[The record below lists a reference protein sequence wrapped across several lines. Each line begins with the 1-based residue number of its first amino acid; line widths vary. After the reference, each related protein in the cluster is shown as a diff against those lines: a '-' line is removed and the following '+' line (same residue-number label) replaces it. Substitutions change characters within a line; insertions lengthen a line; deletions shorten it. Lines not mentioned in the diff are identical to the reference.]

1 MGPSVPSI
9 QMLEC
14 ALTDIGELYKTVR
27 NLHKEGATK
36 NPHDPNRRCKEQGVD
51 PFTTTQLKALD
62 KSCIKY
68 ERIISLAA
76 GLLSVNL
83 AGRHSDVSCSPSP
96 IFRGNEYNPKCHR
109 QVKKP
114 AHC

>member
-14 ALTDIGELYKTVR
+14 APTDIGELYKTVR
-27 NLHKEGATK
+27 NLHKERATK
-36 NPHDPNRRCKEQGVD
+36 NPHDPNRRCKVQCVD

-62 KSCIKY
+62 KSRIKY

-76 GLLSVNL
+76 GLLSVNWL
-83 AGRHSDVSCSPSP
+83 DDIPMFPAVL
-96 IFRGNEYNPKCHR
+96 RGHR
-109 QVKKP
+109 QVRKT
-114 AHC
+114 AHCRATTQAER